1 MIEKQKI
8 DELIA
13 TLYSEIVSYNKE
25 VERCSYDEQDR
36 RANREELRVLDAK
49 IEARRSIIKRL
60 EALGEEAG

>member
-8 DELIA
+8 DELIV

-25 VERCSYDEQDR
+25 AERYSYDEQDR

-60 EALGEEAG
+60 EALGEEAE

>member
-25 VERCSYDEQDR
+25 VERYSYDEQDR

-60 EALGEEAG
+60 EALGEEAE

>member
-25 VERCSYDEQDR
+25 VEQYSYDEQDR
-36 RANREELRVLDAK
+36 RANREELRVLGAK

-60 EALGEEAG
+60 EALGEEAA

>member
-25 VERCSYDEQDR
+25 AERYSYDEQDR

>member
-25 VERCSYDEQDR
+25 VERYSYDEQDR